1 MLKVNAE
8 NNQRKSFQNMTVRFR
23 HDDDIAKKHQFNM
36 YYSVICVFKNTQKAC
51 KNVLKVA
58 KKGKTLYH
66 KINTYILN
74 IHIT

>member
-1 MLKVNAE
+1 M
-8 NNQRKSFQNMTVRFR
+8 
-23 HDDDIAKKHQFNM
+23 
-36 YYSVICVFKNTQKAC
+36 CVQKYTKAC